1 MVDLERRRTR
11 YVGGAAGA
19 PPPPPPGGY
28 RGASRAALAGPSG
41 GPPTSPPPAP
51 SPVTPK
57 SGPLGWVALGIAVL
71 LVLILLVQLAIGA
84 TDAIYSTTMLVIQLI
99 VLGVVVA
106 AVATARG
113 RRIGVIALAV
123 TLVLNVGT
131 VGALSALRTSAS
143 GSYAGEPTEEER
155 FWEAYPGIKDE
166 NSDEILAQP
175 SLEQVREDSDALM
188 ADIRAALTAE
198 FGYTW
203 IEGGPETVRPE
214 RNGYGGE
221 SMLVEFWSQTWAT
234 VEPIDDLDRK
244 LAVMEV
250 IDEVIASHGFW
261 GIISFNSPESGLDPS
276 SIERMYGSADPDE
289 QAIWEWYSNDDPG
302 PMNLYATITDLSR
315 DPTGEFRA
323 AREAQT
329 AGTTEPLEGL
339 TIVVLGRP
347 LLSEADREAFIEALE
362 PYPAGS

>member
-28 RGASRAALAGPSG
+28 RGASRAALAAPPGGTPSA
-41 GPPTSPPPAP
+41 PPTPPVAP
-51 SPVTPK
+51 KPK
-57 SGPLGWVALGIAVL
+57 PGPLGWIALGVAIL
-71 LVLILLVQLAIGA
+71 LALILLIQLAIGA
-84 TDAIYSTTMLVIQLI
+84 TDAIYSTAMLAIQLI
-99 VLGVVVA
+99 ALGVVIA

-113 RRIGVIALAV
+113 RAIGVWALAV
-123 TLVLNVGT
+123 TLLLNVGT
-131 VGALSALRTSAS
+131 VGAMSALGTSAS
-143 GSYAGEPTEEER
+143 GNYAGEPTEEER

-166 NSDEILAQP
+166 YSSDILAQP
-175 SLEQVREDSDALM
+175 SLEQVRADSDALM
-188 ADIRAALTAE
+188 ADIRSALTAE

-203 IEGGPETVRPE
+203 IEGSPETVRPE

-234 VEPIDDLDRK
+234 VEPISDLDRK
-244 LAVMEV
+244 AAVMAV
-250 IDEVIASHGFW
+250 IDGVVADHGFY
-261 GIISFNSPESGLDPS
+261 GMISFNEPGSGIDPAS
-276 SIERMYGSADPDE
+276 TERMYGSADPAE
-289 QAIWEWYSNDDPG
+289 QAIWEWYTNNEPDP
-302 PMNLYATITDLSR
+302 MHLYATITDLTR
-315 DPTGEFRA
+315 DPTGDFRA

-347 LLSEADREAFIEALE
+347 LLSEADRQAFIDALE
-362 PYPAGS
+362 PYGE